1 MVHRWAREMKEAF
14 RGWGE
19 ASVEMG
25 VNVEYVGETLR
36 GRVVEW
42 RRERDGVVKE
52 WVEGV
57 LKVNR

>member
-36 GRVVEW
+36 GGW
-42 RRERDGVVKE
+42 WNGGGKE
-52 WVEGV
+52 MELLRSG
-57 LKVNR
+57 LKGF